1 MVKNQGV
8 FIMKYY
14 NFPAEGERNCEVRL
28 FASKEI
34 YNNIEKTALQQLF
47 NASQLP
53 GIISVIGMPDLHQG
67 YGLPIGGVMVS
78 EFENAIISPGAVGFD
93 INCGVRLLT
102 TGLNFRDLG
111 RDLESLMQK
120 IKTQIP
126 AGLGSKSVNYFD
138 KNQLRKIVE
147 QGLSFLVQE
156 KGLGLEK
163 DIKNCEEN
171 GCLEPANFDA
181 VPEKA
186 VERGLNQL
194 GTLGSGNHFLE
205 LQKVDKVYDQ
215 SCGLKENQITFMIH
229 TGSRGF
235 GHEIAKQYTNQAK
248 SSGVKTPNKNLA
260 SFCYDS
266 PAGQKY
272 LQAMSAAANF
282 AFANRQLITHDLRQL
297 LQERYPGEMLP
308 LYYDLTHNIVKKEI
322 QQGKEYLI
330 HRKGATRLAPDGIA
344 LIPGSMGTYSYLIS
358 STNSEA
364 TAESYNSVAHGAG
377 RKMSRTQAKKT
388 INAEKHR
395 DKMGTVRLYQS
406 GSGSILD
413 ESPLAYKDVNQIIDS
428 LKKTGLASPMARF
441 KPLAVIKA

>member
-1 MVKNQGV
+1 
-8 FIMKYY
+8 MKYY
-14 NFPAEGERNCEVRL
+14 NFPAEGDRNCEVRL
-28 FASKEI
+28 FASEEI

-47 NASQLP
+47 NAGQLP

-78 EFENAIISPGAVGFD
+78 KFDKAIISPGAVGFD

-111 RDLESLMQK
+111 QDIESLMVK
-120 IKTQIP
+120 IQAQIP
-126 AGLGSKSVNYFD
+126 AGLGSKRINYFD
-138 KNQLRKIVE
+138 RDQLKQIVE
-147 QGLSFLVQE
+147 QGLPFLLQE
-156 KGLGLEK
+156 QGLATEG
-163 DIKNCEEN
+163 DIENCEEN
-171 GCLEPANFDA
+171 GFLEPADFEA

-215 SCGLKENQITFMIH
+215 SCGLEENQITLMIH

-235 GHEIAKQYTNQAK
+235 GHEIAKQYTDQAK
-248 SSGVKTPNKNLA
+248 KSGVKTPNKSLA
-260 SFCYDS
+260 SFRFDS
-266 PAGQKY
+266 QKGQEY

-297 LQERYPGEMLP
+297 LQEVYPEEKLP

-322 QQGKEYLI
+322 QQGEEYLI
-330 HRKGATRLAPDGIA
+330 HRKGATRLTPDGIA
-344 LIPGSMGTYSYLIS
+344 LIPGSMGTSSYLIRS
-358 STNSEA
+358 QNSEA
-364 TAESYNSVAHGAG
+364 AEASYFSVAHGAG

-388 INAEKHR
+388 IRQQNHR
-395 DKMGTVRLYQS
+395 DKMGMVRLYQS

-413 ESPLAYKDVNQIIDS
+413 ESPLAYKDVNQIIES
-428 LKKTGLASPMARF
+428 LEKTGLADPVARL
-441 KPLAVIKA
+441 KPLAVIKG